1 MNTNMKL
8 LSAFGAVALFILGS
22 SVYVL
27 QQTEQALVV
36 AFGKP
41 MRIVQS
47 PGLKWKKPFIEDVT
61 RFDRRLLEFNAEPN
75 EVILADQKRLVVDAY
90 MRYRIT
96 DPLKFFETVQD
107 ERVMRD
113 RLNTILESSLRQV
126 MGSVQLQDVLSGK
139 RSDIMR
145 HITAIVNS
153 QASGKPLPKKVKQ
166 DIEKQVG
173 EAAEQVVAQAE
184 DDIGGGFGVEVVDV
198 RIMRADLPKE
208 NSEAIFSRMQT
219 EREREAKE
227 FRSRGDEEA
236 QKIRARA
243 DNERTVLLANAQKK
257 ADILRGE
264 GDAQAARTF
273 AEVTRQ
279 DPEFFAFYR
288 SMQAYRQT
296 LATDDTTLVLTPKS
310 EFLRYM
316 DR

>member
-1 MNTNMKL
+1 MDNDTKIASAIAAVGLFL
-8 LSAFGAVALFILGS
+8 LSS
-22 SVYVL
+22 SLYML
-27 QQTEQALVV
+27 DQTEQALVV

-41 MRIVQS
+41 MRIVQT
-47 PGLKWKKPFIEDVT
+47 PGLKWKKPFIEDIIRV
-61 RFDRRLLEFNAEPN
+61 DRRLLEYNAEPK

-96 DPLKFFETVQD
+96 DPLKFYETVQD

-113 RLNTILESSLRQV
+113 RLNTVLESSLRQV
-126 MGSVQLQDVLSGK
+126 MGSVQLQDVLSAK
-139 RSDIMR
+139 RGDIMH

-166 DIEKQVG
+166 DIQEQAG
-173 EAAEQVVAQAE
+173 EAGKQVVAQAE

-208 NSEAIFSRMQT
+208 NSEAIFRRMQT

-236 QKIRARA
+236 QKIRAKA

-264 GDAQAARTF
+264 GDAQAAHNF
-273 AEVTRQ
+273 AAVTRE

-296 LATDDTTLVLTPKS
+296 LSVDDTTMVLTPKN
-310 EFLRYM
+310 EFLQYM
-316 DR
+316 GR